1 MADDSSKGGY
11 PSGLFLLFRQVN
23 RKSGIAMLSKS
34 SKKKAKVGKVRKKKR
49 AVAQSKA
56 VAAARGSGN
65 RCVHTVQPPH
75 KGHP

>member
-56 VAAARGSGN
+56 VAAAR
-65 RCVHTVQPPH
+65 V
-75 KGHP
+75 